1 MLEAINQDIII
12 ICKGKLIAMKQD
24 LLNRI
29 RNLKSEFAMLDKISG
44 DEIDQTVAHV
54 SENQYLI
61 IQDRIRNQLLEIEF
75 ALARIENGT
84 FGICEETSEPIE
96 AERLMAIP
104 YTRLCIEG
112 AEIREM
118 HAKKFAR

>member
-96 AERLMAIP
+96 TERLMAIP